1 MTNNNRTTLY
11 TGVTSDL
18 KRRIY
23 EHRHHLI
30 KGSFTSRYFLELI
43 VYYELFDDIED
54 AIKRE
59 KQIKAGSRK
68 KKEMLINSFNPEW
81 KDLYN
86 RIMEW

>member
-18 KRRIY
+18 KRRTY

-54 AIKRE
+54 ANKPPRSRADE
-59 KQIKAGSRK
+59 VLKQRQLLA
-68 KKEMLINSFNPEW
+68 M
-81 KDLYN
+81 
-86 RIMEW
+86 